1 MQPVLRSTVRLL
13 RSLKSLT
20 EVVDSITCDECGGC
34 HFSIPVYDDGEV
46 ELSCIGCGEPLDRGV
61 MVKVLSYRSGQ

>member
-1 MQPVLRSTVRLL
+1 
-13 RSLKSLT
+13 LT